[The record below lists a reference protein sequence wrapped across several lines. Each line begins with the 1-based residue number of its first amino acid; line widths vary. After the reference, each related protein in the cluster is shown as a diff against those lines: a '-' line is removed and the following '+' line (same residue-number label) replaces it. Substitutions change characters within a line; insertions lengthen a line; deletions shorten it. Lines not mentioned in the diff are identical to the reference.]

1 MWGKVMC
8 CFMSSCLSLA
18 LHFFLFSLLT
28 LCLLFAAPS
37 APQTAAVHD
46 GHVSHLAMKDLCL
59 SPIRLMFP
67 NRIAQSNN
75 HQPAGSF
82 YTF

>member
-1 MWGKVMC
+1 MC
-8 CFMSSCLSLA
+8 CFTSSCLSLA
-18 LHFFLFSLLT
+18 LHSFLLSLLT

-37 APQTAAVHD
+37 APQTAAVGD
-46 GHVSHLAMKDLCL
+46 GHVSHLVMKDLCL
-59 SPIRLMFP
+59 SPIRLMFS